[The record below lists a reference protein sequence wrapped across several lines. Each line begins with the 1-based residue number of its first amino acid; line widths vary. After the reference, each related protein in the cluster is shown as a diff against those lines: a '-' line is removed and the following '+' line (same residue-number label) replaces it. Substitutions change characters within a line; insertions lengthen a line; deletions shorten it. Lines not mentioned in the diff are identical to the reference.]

1 MPKHPKHLTPE
12 SSLPLSASII
22 SAMKSHCSEEL
33 TTLLAGLLIDLPVF
47 ICAINQK
54 GVIEYLNKRI
64 ELFHGVHLEVEE
76 INARQS
82 PLDER
87 DLDANS
93 ATALFKFIFPA
104 EHLERIHTLVA
115 IDEYDPEAG
124 LDLNIRHKDL
134 SLHSYRI
141 VKLNRILA
149 NQQEWTLL
157 VGTDVTAHKHA
168 EHSLRDHK
176 SRLDYM
182 IYHDPLTG
190 LANRSL
196 FYDRVSKALVRSR
209 HEGEHFALLLV
220 DLDRFK
226 NVNDSL
232 GHDAGDAVLKHVAD
246 ILADQ
251 LREGDSVSR
260 LGGDEFVIIVERIRS
275 ISDVEII
282 ANRMLKQLSSPI
294 LLHGHQISCTASI
307 GICFYPRD
315 GDSIDQL
322 LKHADAAMYRAKA
335 AGKNRFELFLKDMN
349 ASLMGSLIMENELRQ
364 SIERGQMQLHY
375 QPQIDLRSGKII
387 GLEALVRWQHPE
399 RGMISPMEFIPLAE
413 ETGLI
418 EPLGEWVLR
427 HACER
432 FRFWLM
438 AGINLGRVAV
448 NISAKQFRLR
458 RFEQTVM
465 SVLTETRLAPQYLEL
480 EITETSAMENA
491 EEAIL
496 MLNCLSKLG
505 LSLAIDDF
513 GTGYSSLTYL
523 QRFPINKLKID
534 RSFVNDINDTG
545 ENCAI
550 AKSIIDLAH
559 NLKLEVLAE
568 GVERSAQSAWLLS
581 KGCNQVQGFYFSKP
595 LSEEHLMA
603 LIHSD
608 RALKDLTGVKLII

>member
-1 MPKHPKHLTPE
+1 MPKPPKLHPPKSLLPVLRGTQIQTCSGEDLTD
-12 SSLPLSASII
+12 
-22 SAMKSHCSEEL
+22 
-33 TTLLAGLLIDLPVF
+33 LLAGLLIDLPVF
-47 ICAINQK
+47 IT
-54 GVIEYLNKRI
+54 VISPNGIIKYLNKRI
-64 ELFHGVHLEVEE
+64 ELFQGVHLEVDE
-76 INARQS
+76 INNPQTTLLS
-82 PLDER
+82 ENELS
-87 DLDANS
+87 ANS
-93 ATALFKFIFPA
+93 AEDLFKYIFPA
-104 EHLERIHTLVA
+104 EYLEKIHALTA
-115 IDEYDPEAG
+115 IDEYDPNAG
-124 LDLNIRHKDL
+124 VDLNIRHKDH
-134 SLHSYRI
+134 SLHSYRL
-141 VKLNRILA
+141 VKLNRMLQG
-149 NQQEWTLL
+149 NLWTLL

-182 IYHDPLTG
+182 VYHDPLTG

-196 FYDRVSKALVRSR
+196 FYDRVSKVLKRAQ

-232 GHDAGDAVLKHVAD
+232 GHDAGDAMLKHVAD
-246 ILADQ
+246 ILAEALSENDT
-251 LREGDSVSR
+251 LSR
-260 LGGDEFVIIVERIRS
+260 LGGDEFVIIIERIRS
-275 ISDVEII
+275 VSDVEII
-282 ANRMLKQLSSPI
+282 ANRILKQLSTPI
-294 LLHGHQISCTASI
+294 LLHSHQISCTASI

-349 ASLMGSLIMENELRQ
+349 ISLMGSLIMENELRQ

-375 QPQIDLRSGKII
+375 QPQIDLSTGKII
-387 GLEALVRWQHPE
+387 GLEALVRWQHPV

-480 EITETSAMENA
+480 EITESSAMENA

-534 RSFVNDINDTG
+534 RSFVNDIDDAG

-568 GVERSAQSAWLLS
+568 GVERSEQSAWLLS

-603 LIHSD
+603 LINSD
-608 RALKDLTGVKLII
+608 RVLKDLTGVKLVL